1 MPGILGD
8 FLVLVGPRHLPGAMA
23 DMSDVALWPPLAR
36 PAAVRHA
43 VPAANVHV
51 WMRGD
56 TRMLGDGAAGGLGL
70 ALEPHH
76 GGARD
81 AAADPRDAVVAAWA
95 REGRFAHEDLHGRYG
110 YVLWADGGRRV
121 LACTDTMRTCPVFHA
136 RVASGLLLA
145 SDLRL
150 ILRSGLVAPRVSPQ
164 AVYQFLNFSYVPA
177 PLTAVEGVEK
187 LPAGTCLDWTEAGSR
202 VLPYWDLSYPEDID
216 APESHRVQALRQT
229 IVDTVRDYRCADAQG
244 WGTFLS
250 GGTDSSSISGI
261 LARAHDAPVHS
272 FSIGFREEGYDEL
285 PYSRI
290 ASAHFGLQ
298 PHEFRVG
305 EDDAVA
311 ALPRL
316 VAAYDEPFGNAS
328 AIPSLQC
335 TDLAARSGV
344 TLLIAGDGGDEIFG
358 GNERYRKDQI
368 FGRFH
373 RAPAP
378 VRALGQAAAG
388 ALGGVESRFANRIRN
403 FVHRASLPNPDRFYS
418 DDAFASKHF
427 ETLLGPALRGAVRRD
442 DALEVQRRIYAR
454 AQAGAE
460 LHKLMYL
467 DMKMTIADNDLVKVT
482 RAAKASGVEVAFPYL
497 DRRLVDFTGHL
508 PASDK
513 VRGLDKRHLFKLAM
527 NDILPE
533 AIRNKKKQGFGLP
546 VSVWLQRG
554 GDYARLVT
562 DLVLSDRALARGH
575 VDPEFVRRLIER
587 HRRGLWD
594 HAADIHALAM
604 LELWHREYI
613 DPIALRRGISSSRA
627 EAAAPAVV
635 A

>member
-1 MPGILGD
+1 MSGLLGD
-8 FLVLVGPRHLPGAMA
+8 FLVLIGPQHLAAGMA
-23 DMSDVALWPPLAR
+23 DMSDAALWPPLAQDAPVR
-36 PAAVRHA
+36 EAA
-43 VPAANVHV
+43 PAANVRV
-51 WMRGD
+51 WLRGA
-56 TRMLGDGAAGGLGL
+56 TRVLGDGAAGGLGL
-70 ALEPHH
+70 ALEPHQ
-76 GGARD
+76 GGARS

-95 REGRFAHEDLHGRYG
+95 CERRFAHETLHGRYC
-110 YVLWADGGRRV
+110 YVLWEDGGRHV
-121 LACTDTMRTCPVFHA
+121 VACTDTMRTCPVFHA
-136 RVASGLLLA
+136 RVGDGLLLA

-150 ILRSGLVAPRVSPQ
+150 LLRSGLVAPRVSPQ

-177 PLTAVEGVEK
+177 PLSAIEGVGK
-187 LPAGTCLDWTEAGSR
+187 LPAGSCLDWSESGLR
-202 VLPYWDLSYPEDID
+202 VQPYWDLTYPEDD
-216 APESHRVQALRQT
+216 AAPEAQRAQTLRQT
-229 IVDTVRDYRCADAQG
+229 IVDTVRDYRCADARG

-272 FSIGFREEGYDEL
+272 FSIGFLEDGYDEL

-290 ASAHFGLQ
+290 ASTHFGLQ
-298 PHEFRVG
+298 PHESRVG
-305 EDDAVA
+305 EADAVA

-328 AIPSLQC
+328 AIPSLHC

-344 TLLIAGDGGDEIFG
+344 SLLVAGDGGDEIFG

-378 VRALGQAAAG
+378 LRALARGIAHL
-388 ALGGVESRFANRIRN
+388 LGGFESRLGNRVRN

-427 ETLLGPALRGAVRRD
+427 DALLGPALRGAVQRD
-442 DALEVQRRIYAR
+442 DALDVQRRIYAQ

-460 LHKLMYL
+460 LHRLMYL

-482 RAAKASGVEVAFPYL
+482 RAAKTSGVEVAFPYL

-513 VRGLDKRHLFKLAM
+513 VRRLNKRHLFKLAM
-527 NDILPE
+527 DDILPE
-533 AIRNKKKQGFGLP
+533 AIRRKKKQGFGLP

-554 GDYARLVT
+554 GAYADLVT
-562 DLVLSDRALARGH
+562 DLVLSDRAAARGY
-575 VDPEFVRRLIER
+575 VDPEFVRQLIDR

-594 HAADIHALAM
+594 HAADIHMLAM
-604 LELWHREYI
+604 LELWHREYV
-613 DPIALRRGISSSRA
+613 DPLVDHADAAPTRA
-627 EAAAPAVV
+627 DAAAV
-635 A
+635 AA